1 MLRNGAASAAT
12 WKRKAHGDLFIF
24 FKKRS
29 SMRTTRAPRVL
40 STDDD
45 ITEVRPVYAADWRTK
60 AAALSITTAFSG
72 SERSEKNR
80 VL

>member
-1 MLRNGAASAAT
+1 
-12 WKRKAHGDLFIF
+12 
-24 FKKRS
+24 
-29 SMRTTRAPRVL
+29 MRTTRVPRVL